1 MVNTE
6 LLNEKIEQSGL
17 KPQFIIE
24 TLGITPNSFYR
35 KKNNQIPFKAAEVYV
50 LCDLLH
56 ISDVAEKTNI
66 FYLESLQECKL

>member
-35 KKNNQIPFKAAEVYV
+35 KKNNQIPLKAAEIYV

-56 ISDVAEKTNI
+56 ITDADEKNKI
-66 FYLESLQECKL
+66 FYPESLLECKH